1 MNNFI
6 KNVLLFVGALILS
19 YFTAGYLG
27 SVYNYLFPVELNS
40 GWIGSPNSL
49 EFIRGISL
57 SLIFFL
63 TFISATWVFK
73 KTISTIWLVSP
84 LIIYE
89 VLVDIRHIYI
99 PTILILVALGVSWVL
114 PKIVNFK
121 SAKTSLLN

>member
-99 PTILILVALGVSWVL
+99 PTILILVALGISWVL
-114 PKIVNFK
+114 PKIFNFK